1 MQRPHLAG
9 WLAVFRVCC
18 LLGGFFYLFPLVE
31 WSFIP
36 ATEWEKLTQLSPPV
50 VRFRMFS
57 QVQAVIV
64 AAGLWWTF
72 YLLVR
77 PRPSTPRWALFALTL
92 LVITDVIGF
101 VMQESF
107 IRALTSAMLARGD
120 AVAPGEFTEARSHV
134 ILGIVGGVA
143 WIFYFLTSRR
153 VKNTFTAL
161 PT

>member
-1 MQRPHLAG
+1 MTPIRG

-36 ATEWEKLTQLSPPV
+36 AAEWEKLTQLSPPV
-50 VRFRMFS
+50 VRFRTFS
-57 QVQAVIV
+57 QVQAVVI

-77 PRPSTPRWALFALTL
+77 SRASTPRWALLALTL
-92 LVITDVIGF
+92 LVVLDVIGF
-101 VMQESF
+101 FLQESF
-107 IRALTSAMLARGD
+107 IRALTSAMLARGEP
-120 AVAPGEFTEARSHV
+120 VSTGEFTEARSHA

-143 WIFYFLTSRR
+143 WIGYFLTSTR
-153 VKNTFTAL
+153 VKSTFLAS